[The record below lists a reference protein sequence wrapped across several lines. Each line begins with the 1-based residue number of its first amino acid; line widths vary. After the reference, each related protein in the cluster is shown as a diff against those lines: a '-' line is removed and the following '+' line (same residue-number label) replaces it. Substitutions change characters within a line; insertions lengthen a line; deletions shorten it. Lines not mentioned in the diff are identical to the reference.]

1 MPQEGTTPRFILP
14 IGRHRGTLLCGRRP
28 IQPKAIYMLISTVTI
43 PTKKGRPMVEGLDK
57 LIAGDPEKDQQL
69 DLMEETFMPNPEEDL
84 LRKEDEEGS
93 KEKEDD
99 PVEVEAEMC
108 FKGAGASGN

>member
-28 IQPKAIYMLISTVTI
+28 IQQ
-43 PTKKGRPMVEGLDK
+43 EGQVHAHRHGHHSYEKREDR
-57 LIAGDPEKDQQL
+57 LIARDLGKGQQL
-69 DLMEETFMPNPEEDL
+69 DLMEETFMPNPEDL

-108 FKGAGASGN
+108 CKGAGASGN